1 MSTFRQLCK
10 ELAPRPRKALFYFPE
25 ESTTG
30 IAPTR
35 LIVEKDIEI
44 CEGQLVTVNWERKKV
59 KGKILALNGK
69 LSSNALL
76 ALLVLR
82 FLYYLFVF
90 INLKL
95 LSVYITRAN

>member
-10 ELAPRPRKALFYFPE
+10 ETARRQRKALFYFPA

-59 KGKILALNGK
+59 QAKILAVNGK
-69 LSSNALL
+69 LSSNASL

-82 FLYYLFVF
+82 LFYYIFVCRPV
-90 INLKL
+90 L
-95 LSVYITRAN
+95 

>member
-10 ELAPRPRKALFYFPE
+10 ETARRPRKALFYFPA

-44 CEGQLVTVNWERKKV
+44 CEGQLVTVNWERKMV
-59 KGKILALNGK
+59 QAKILAVNGK
-69 LSSNALL
+69 LSSNASL

-82 FLYYLFVF
+82 LFYYLFVCRPV
-90 INLKL
+90 L
-95 LSVYITRAN
+95 

>member
-1 MSTFRQLCK
+1 M
-10 ELAPRPRKALFYFPE
+10 
-25 ESTTG
+25 G